1 MYRISQLN
9 NRYIGQR
16 ASSSEI
22 IRRPGEGRDP
32 ALRLRSG
39 RNLDPDLRRDDGGA
53 MASQAKFLMVQF
65 LQWVDARPRRV
76 AEARAAWSSTCP
88 LNCAWED
95 ALTDN
100 MVALTRD
107 GRVVLTPFGQAQ
119 LEAQP

>member
-1 MYRISQLN
+1 
-9 NRYIGQR
+9 
-16 ASSSEI
+16 
-22 IRRPGEGRDP
+22 
-32 ALRLRSG
+32 
-39 RNLDPDLRRDDGGA
+39 

-107 GRVVLTPFGQAQ
+107 GRVVLTPSGQAQ
-119 LEAQP
+119 LEAQQ